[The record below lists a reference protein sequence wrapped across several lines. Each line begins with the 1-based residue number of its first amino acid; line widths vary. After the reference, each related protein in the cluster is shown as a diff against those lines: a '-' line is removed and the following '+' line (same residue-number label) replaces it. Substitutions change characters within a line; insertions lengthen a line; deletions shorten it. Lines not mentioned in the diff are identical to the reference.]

1 VTDILKFA
9 WDSEA
14 DTSISNEDV
23 DRLKEKALL
32 FEQQFNLENNGE

>member
-9 WDSEA
+9 WDSDT

-32 FEQQFNLENNGE
+32 FEQQFNLEKNGE